1 MTLFDEAAIFSLK
14 AHEGQKRK
22 FTDTPFFLHPME
34 VAVIASSMTD
44 DPEVLA
50 AALLHDAVE
59 DAGVSIDE
67 IEKRFGKRVAALVA
81 SETEDKM
88 PGISA
93 SVSWLER
100 KKATLSF
107 LQNSRDRGVRILW
120 LSDKLANLRSFVRI
134 FRREGNSMWAKLN
147 QKDRLMHKWYY
158 SKILE
163 ALSDLSQEE
172 PYRELENCY
181 EVLFNE

>member
-1 MTLFDEAAIFSLK
+1 
-14 AHEGQKRK
+14 
-22 FTDTPFFLHPME
+22 
-34 VAVIASSMTD
+34 
-44 DPEVLA
+44 
-50 AALLHDAVE
+50 
-59 DAGVSIDE
+59 
-67 IEKRFGKRVAALVA
+67 
-81 SETEDKM
+81 
-88 PGISA
+88 
-93 SVSWLER
+93 
-100 KKATLSF
+100 
-107 LQNSRDRGVRILW
+107 VRILW